1 MSTDAVFGAF
11 SVSLL
16 IAAAIGPRV
25 GRTIDEFGGR
35 AVLMAS
41 NVFFAAGLTLLAASQ
56 SWAAVWAAWLLIGFG
71 MGLGLYDAA
80 FAALSRIYGT
90 AARGPITGITLMAG
104 NRPAGGGPIDAA

>member
-1 MSTDAVFGAF
+1 MFGAF

-41 NVFFAAGLTLLAASQ
+41 QSSSLPASR
-56 SWAAVWAAWLLIGFG
+56 SWRHRSPGRRLGRVAVIFRHGAWLVR
-71 MGLGLYDAA
+71 AA

-90 AARGPITGITLMAG
+90 AARGPITGHQGDAG